1 MEFAFPIGVIVYIVL
16 AVVGAVLKSYTNQQ
30 ARRHHPAGQPV
41 PPQAPTVPAA
51 QAEHVQADRVVK
63 SAVKPDVYNE
73 FNSLSVV
80 EEKREQVSK
89 PRTARVL
96 SRQDLRQAVVMAE
109 ILREPRAKRPWP
121 NR

>member
-1 MEFAFPIGVIVYIVL
+1 MEFAFPIGVIIYIIL
-16 AVVGAVLKSYTNQQ
+16 AVVGAVLRSYTEQQ
-30 ARRHHPAGQPV
+30 ARRHQPAEQPV
-41 PPQAPTVPAA
+41 PPQVPVVPSA
-51 QAEHVQADRVVK
+51 QTEHVQADRVVK